1 MRQLADWMDQVASK
15 PDDEKT
21 LKQVRE
27 EVRELCRE
35 FPLYREYEL

>member
-21 LKQVRE
+21 LKRVRE

-35 FPLYREYEL
+35 FPLYGEYEL